1 MDVRGKL
8 IDLIIDAKRT
18 DPETGRFTEYLAD
31 YLISHGVTVQ
41 ERISVKDRLPDE
53 HESLFARYKGTDK
66 WLNAMFMTISDPVI
80 VCAEYENGKRIV
92 KTANTVDGVWK
103 VKNIFHPCKVT
114 HWMPFPNPPEEPA
127 NDNI

>member
-8 IDLIIDAKRT
+8 IEILRKPIFPHELV
-18 DPETGRFTEYLAD
+18 DPIEAVAD
-31 YLISHGVTVQ
+31 YLLDSGVTVQ
-41 ERISVKDRLPDE
+41 EWISVDDSLPDE

-66 WLNAMFMTISDPVI
+66 WSNAMFTTISDRVI

-103 VKNIFHPCKVT
+103 VKDIFHPCKVT
-114 HWMPFPNPPEEPA
+114 HWMPMPHPPKGE
-127 NDNI
+127 

>member
-1 MDVRGKL
+1 MDVRETL

-41 ERISVKDRLPDE
+41 ERISVKDRLPEE